1 MVSESANSTG
11 VTFRFERAAING
23 GEMPDGLSYP
33 DKILFLCLRML
44 YDQYRKG
51 IVDRDTAVREKKR
64 LMDEHR
70 VYEFNDQMGKHWV
83 ERIRLTDAARCEYRK
98 NRTLEN
104 ADKLVDALDGRYS
117 T

>member
-1 MVSESANSTG
+1 MVSESVNSTG
-11 VTFRFERAAING
+11 VTFRWEQAAING
-23 GEMPDGLSYP
+23 DEMPDGLSYP
-33 DKILFLCLRML
+33 DKILFLCLRQL

-51 IVDRDTAVREKKR
+51 IIDRDTAVQEKKR

-70 VYEFNDQMGKHWV
+70 VNEFNDQMGKRWV
-83 ERIRLTDAARCEYRK
+83 ELIRLTDTARCAYRK

-104 ADKLVDALDGRYS
+104 ADKLVDALDGRLR

>member
-1 MVSESANSTG
+1 M
-11 VTFRFERAAING
+11 NG
-23 GEMPDGLSYP
+23 DKMPEGLSYP
-33 DKILFLCLRML
+33 EKLLYLCLRQL

-51 IVDRDTAVREKKR
+51 IIDRDTAVQEKKR

-70 VYEFNDQMGKHWV
+70 VNEFNDQMGKRWV
-83 ERIRLTDAARCEYRK
+83 ELIRLTDTARCAYRK

-104 ADKLVDALDGRYS
+104 ADKLVDALDGRLR